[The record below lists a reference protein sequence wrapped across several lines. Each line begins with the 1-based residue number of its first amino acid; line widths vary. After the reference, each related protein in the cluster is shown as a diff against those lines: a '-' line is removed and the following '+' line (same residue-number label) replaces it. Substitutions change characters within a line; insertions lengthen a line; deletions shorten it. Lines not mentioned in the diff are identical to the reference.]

1 MRRIMA
7 TAAAV
12 LVAAAALMPALVA
25 EAEAHGRD
33 GVDIRWEGRH
43 LVVTNNNDYSI
54 YNLWLGNL
62 TLTGFIVFGRMVAIN
77 TTISE
82 VLPGASVSF
91 SLGTGMLFGFG
102 PARLTVMVSY
112 LGQGERVRQEATTSL
127 FLLGPFTLFL
137 G

>member
-1 MRRIMA
+1 MA

-12 LVAAAALMPALVA
+12 LVAAAALMPALVT
-25 EAEAHGRD
+25 EAEAGTLD

-54 YNLWLGNL
+54 YNLWVGNL
-62 TLTGFIVFGRMVAIN
+62 TLTGFIVFGRMIGFN

-82 VLPGASVSF
+82 VLPGASCSL

-102 PARLTVMVSY
+102 PARLTVVVSY
-112 LGQGERVRQEATTSL
+112 LDQGEQVSQEATTSL